1 MLEVADIF
9 RRWGAA
15 YREKFAARLGARHRA
30 AMAAIERCRTAALG
44 GHLVVCDHCREPSYS
59 YHSCKNRHCPK
70 CHAARTRRWVDKAR
84 AKLLLPCPY
93 FLLTFTL
100 PAEIRPLARS
110 EPRTIYRLLLQSSA
124 AALRT
129 LARDPR
135 LLGAEIGALAVL
147 HTWTR
152 AMLFHPHAH
161 LLVPAGGLSE
171 DAKRWISPQSPSF
184 LLPVRALSL
193 VFRAKFRDRLKRC
206 GLFSRVSPAAWSKPW
221 VVHCQPAGSGEKV
234 LDYLARYL
242 FRVAIANSRLEAITD
257 SAVVRFHYRDHR
269 SRERRTA
276 TISAEEFISRFLDHV
291 LPRRLAKVRFYGLFS
306 AAHSERLG
314 RARELLA
321 AEQASVSA
329 LGRSEPAR
337 CLSDLPDSVTP
348 GLSRAER
355 CPHCGVV
362 GQLRIVEV
370 IPRGSRAP
378 ARPP

>member
-1 MLEVADIF
+1 
-9 RRWGAA
+9 
-15 YREKFAARLGARHRA
+15 
-30 AMAAIERCRTAALG
+30 
-44 GHLVVCDHCREPSYS
+44 
-59 YHSCKNRHCPK
+59 
-70 CHAARTRRWVDKAR
+70 
-84 AKLLLPCPY
+84 
-93 FLLTFTL
+93 
-100 PAEIRPLARS
+100 
-110 EPRTIYRLLLQSSA
+110 
-124 AALRT
+124 
-129 LARDPR
+129 
-135 LLGAEIGALAVL
+135 
-147 HTWTR
+147 
-152 AMLFHPHAH
+152 
-161 LLVPAGGLSE
+161 
-171 DAKRWISPQSPSF
+171 
-184 LLPVRALSL
+184 

-257 SAVVRFHYRDHR
+257 SGVVRFHYRDHR

-306 AAHSERLG
+306 AANSERLG

>member
-44 GHLVVCDHCREPSYS
+44 GHLVVCEHCREPSYS

-152 AMLFHPHAH
+152 AMLLNPHA
-161 LLVPAGGLSE
+161 
-171 DAKRWISPQSPSF
+171 
-184 LLPVRALSL
+184 
-193 VFRAKFRDRLKRC
+193 
-206 GLFSRVSPAAWSKPW
+206 
-221 VVHCQPAGSGEKV
+221 
-234 LDYLARYL
+234 
-242 FRVAIANSRLEAITD
+242 
-257 SAVVRFHYRDHR
+257 
-269 SRERRTA
+269 
-276 TISAEEFISRFLDHV
+276 
-291 LPRRLAKVRFYGLFS
+291 
-306 AAHSERLG
+306 
-314 RARELLA
+314 
-321 AEQASVSA
+321 
-329 LGRSEPAR
+329 
-337 CLSDLPDSVTP
+337 
-348 GLSRAER
+348 
-355 CPHCGVV
+355 
-362 GQLRIVEV
+362 
-370 IPRGSRAP
+370 
-378 ARPP
+378 